1 MESAEPPIAPDAVR
15 IYLSQLSLA
24 LEGQDAALRHDALL
38 DAEAHLRAA
47 VAAGAAPERAV
58 TEYGTPAEIARAYA
72 DADGAPRGWRGEPS
86 ISASGSPAPI
96 GAGDAMPAIAR
107 EGTRGGARDVPVIG
121 VWFDGRA
128 WGALLYFGV
137 VGFVL
142 SLAYF
147 VWAVVIG
154 ALSLGLSPIVIG
166 IPLFVFLL
174 GSARAICLFEGKVV
188 ELFLRVRMPRRTQ
201 PVEGVDHVGFW
212 QRIWCW
218 LRDVRSWMSLGYLLG
233 NFPVSVVTF
242 AVTFALAVT
251 SFTLLAVPVLYLV
264 GLPIE
269 HVSGDDTDVN
279 LVFMGTP
286 LVPDNHG
293 NVWITAPLALAS
305 LAVGLALATAT
316 LWLARGFGWV
326 YGHVVQAIQVARPM
340 PMRTNTLFTEPPIV
354 TPQ

>member
-47 VAAGAAPERAV
+47 VAAGAPPERAV
-58 TEYGTPAEIARAYA
+58 AEYGTPAEIARAYA
-72 DADGAPRGWRGEPS
+72 DADGAPRGWRGGPS
-86 ISASGSPAPI
+86 LDASGRMASTAA
-96 GAGDAMPAIAR
+96 GAAMPAAAEAHPR
-107 EGTRGGARDVPVIG
+107 RGARHIPVIG

-154 ALSLGLSPIVIG
+154 ALSIGLSPIVIG
-166 IPLFVFLL
+166 IPIFVFLL

-188 ELFLRVRMPRRTQ
+188 EFFLRVRMPRRTQ

-233 NFPVSVVTF
+233 NFPVSVVAF
-242 AVTFALAVT
+242 AVTFALTVA
-251 SFTLLAVPVLYLV
+251 SFALLAVPVLHLL
-264 GLPIE
+264 GQPFA
-269 HVSGDDTDVN
+269 HVSGDDAD
-279 LVFMGTP
+279 LDIVFMGTQ
-286 LVPDNHG
+286 LVPDSSG
-293 NVWITAPLALAS
+293 NVWITAPLAVAS

-326 YGHVVQAIQVARPM
+326 YGHVVQAIQVARPIA
-340 PMRTNTLFTEPPIV
+340 TLPPRA
-354 TPQ
+354 

>member
-1 MESAEPPIAPDAVR
+1 
-15 IYLSQLSLA
+15 
-24 LEGQDAALRHDALL
+24 
-38 DAEAHLRAA
+38 
-47 VAAGAAPERAV
+47 
-58 TEYGTPAEIARAYA
+58 
-72 DADGAPRGWRGEPS
+72 
-86 ISASGSPAPI
+86 
-96 GAGDAMPAIAR
+96 MPAIAR
-107 EGTRGGARDVPVIG
+107 EGTRGGARDIPVIG

-251 SFTLLAVPVLYLV
+251 SVALVAIPVVHLL
-264 GLPIE
+264 GHPIANI
-269 HVSGDDTDVN
+269 SGDDADVHITF
-279 LVFMGTP
+279 LGTP
-286 LVPDNHG
+286 LLPDADG
-293 NVWITAPLALAS
+293 NVWITAPLAVAS

-326 YGHVVQAIQVARPM
+326 YGHVVQAIQVARPIA
-340 PMRTNTLFTEPPIV
+340 TLPPRA
-354 TPQ
+354 

>member
-58 TEYGTPAEIARAYA
+58 AEYGTPAEIARAYA
-72 DADGAPRGWRGEPS
+72 DADVAPRGWRGGPS

-96 GAGDAMPAIAR
+96 GAGDAMPPMAR
-107 EGTRGGARDVPVIG
+107 EVRRGGARHIPVIG
-121 VWFDGRA
+121 VWFDSRA

-137 VGFVL
+137 VGFAL

-147 VWAVVIG
+147 VWTVVIG
-154 ALSLGLSPIVIG
+154 ALALGLSPILIG

-201 PVEGVDHVGFW
+201 PVEGVEHVGFW

-242 AVTFALAVT
+242 SVTFALAVT
-251 SFTLLAVPVLYLV
+251 SLALVAIPVVHLF
-264 GLPIE
+264 GLPVG
-269 HVSGDDTDVN
+269 HVSGDDADAHF
-279 LVFMGTP
+279 VFLGTP
-286 LVPDNHG
+286 LVPDASG
-293 NVWITAPLALAS
+293 NVWLTAPLALAS

-326 YGHVVQAIQVARPM
+326 YGHVVQAIQVARPIA
-340 PMRTNTLFTEPPIV
+340 TLAPRA
-354 TPQ
+354 

>member
-58 TEYGTPAEIARAYA
+58 AEYGTPAEIARAYA
-72 DADGAPRGWRGEPS
+72 EADGAPRGWRGGPS
-86 ISASGSPAPI
+86 VDASGSIAS
-96 GAGDAMPAIAR
+96 GAAMPEIAANIPHHR
-107 EGTRGGARDVPVIG
+107 ARRIPVIG

-128 WGALLYFGV
+128 WGALLYFGA

-233 NFPVSVVTF
+233 NFPVSVVAF
-242 AVTFALAVT
+242 AVTFALTVA
-251 SFTLLAVPVLYLV
+251 SFALLAVPVLHLL
-264 GLPIE
+264 GQPFA
-269 HVSGDDTDVN
+269 HVSGDDAD
-279 LVFMGTP
+279 LDIVFMGTQ
-286 LVPDNHG
+286 LVPDSSG
-293 NVWITAPLALAS
+293 NVWITAPLAVAS

-326 YGHVVQAIQVARPM
+326 YGHVVQAIQVARPIA
-340 PMRTNTLFTEPPIV
+340 TLPPRA
-354 TPQ
+354 

>member
-58 TEYGTPAEIARAYA
+58 AEYGTPAEIARAYA
-72 DADGAPRGWRGEPS
+72 DADGAPRGWRGGPS
-86 ISASGSPAPI
+86 LDASGRMASTAA
-96 GAGDAMPAIAR
+96 GAAMPAAAELHPR
-107 EGTRGGARDVPVIG
+107 RGARHIPVIG

-154 ALSLGLSPIVIG
+154 ALSIGLSPIVIG

-233 NFPVSVVTF
+233 NFPVSVVAF
-242 AVTFALAVT
+242 AVTFALTVA
-251 SFTLLAVPVLYLV
+251 SFALLAVPVLHLL
-264 GLPIE
+264 GQPFA
-269 HVSGDDTDVN
+269 HVSGDDAD
-279 LVFMGTP
+279 LDIVFMGTQ
-286 LVPDNHG
+286 LVPDSSG
-293 NVWITAPLALAS
+293 NVWITAPLAVAS

-326 YGHVVQAIQVARPM
+326 YGHVVQAIQVARPIA
-340 PMRTNTLFTEPPIV
+340 TLPPRA
-354 TPQ
+354 

>member
-1 MESAEPPIAPDAVR
+1 MP
-15 IYLSQLSLA
+15 
-24 LEGQDAALRHDALL
+24 
-38 DAEAHLRAA
+38 
-47 VAAGAAPERAV
+47 
-58 TEYGTPAEIARAYA
+58 EIAAKIPHHRA
-72 DADGAPRGWRGEPS
+72 RH
-86 ISASGSPAPI
+86 I
-96 GAGDAMPAIAR
+96 
-107 EGTRGGARDVPVIG
+107 PVIG

-128 WGALLYFGV
+128 WGALLYFGA

-166 IPLFVFLL
+166 IPIFVFLL

-233 NFPVSVVTF
+233 NFPVSVVAF
-242 AVTFALAVT
+242 SVTFALAVT
-251 SFTLLAVPVLYLV
+251 SAALVAIPVIHLL
-264 GLPIE
+264 GHPIANT
-269 HVSGDDTDVN
+269 SGDDADVYITF
-279 LVFMGTP
+279 LGTP
-286 LVPDNHG
+286 LLPDADG
-293 NVWITAPLALAS
+293 NVWITASLAVAS

-326 YGHVVQAIQVARPM
+326 YGHVVQAIQVARPIA
-340 PMRTNTLFTEPPIV
+340 TLPPRA
-354 TPQ
+354 

>member
-1 MESAEPPIAPDAVR
+1 LTPSV
-15 IYLSQLSLA
+15 
-24 LEGQDAALRHDALL
+24 G
-38 DAEAHLRAA
+38 AA
-47 VAAGAAPERAV
+47 VLCDLRKAV
-58 TEYGTPAEIARAYA
+58 PATTPPSKFYIESYAE
-72 DADGAPRGWRGEPS
+72 ADGAPRGWRGGPS
-86 ISASGSPAPI
+86 LDASGKV
-96 GAGDAMPAIAR
+96 DASAAMTAAAEAHPR
-107 EGTRGGARDVPVIG
+107 HGARHIPVIG

-154 ALSLGLSPIVIG
+154 ALSIGLSPIVIG

-233 NFPVSVVTF
+233 NFPVSVVAF
-242 AVTFALAVT
+242 AVTFALTVA
-251 SFTLLAVPVLYLV
+251 SFALLAVPVLHLL
-264 GLPIE
+264 GQPFA
-269 HVSGDDTDVN
+269 HVSGDDAD
-279 LVFMGTP
+279 LDIVFMGTQ
-286 LVPDNHG
+286 LVPDSSG
-293 NVWITAPLALAS
+293 NVWITAPLAVAS

-326 YGHVVQAIQVARPM
+326 YGHVVQAIQVARPIA
-340 PMRTNTLFTEPPIV
+340 TLPPRA
-354 TPQ
+354 

>member
-58 TEYGTPAEIARAYA
+58 AEYGTPAEIARAYA
-72 DADGAPRGWRGEPS
+72 EADGAPRGWRGGPS
-86 ISASGSPAPI
+86 VDASGSIAS
-96 GAGDAMPAIAR
+96 GAAMPEIAAKIPHHR
-107 EGTRGGARDVPVIG
+107 ARNVPVIG

-128 WGALLYFGV
+128 WGALLYFGA

-147 VWAVVIG
+147 LWAVVIG

-233 NFPVSVVTF
+233 NFPVSVVAF
-242 AVTFALAVT
+242 AVTVTLAVT
-251 SFTLLAVPVLYLV
+251 SAALVAIPVVHLL
-264 GLPIE
+264 GHPIANI
-269 HVSGDDTDVN
+269 SGDDADVHITF
-279 LVFMGTP
+279 LGTP
-286 LVPDNHG
+286 LLPDADG
-293 NVWITAPLALAS
+293 NVWITAPLAVAS

-316 LWLARGFGWV
+316 LWLVRGFGWV
-326 YGHVVQAIQVARPM
+326 YGHVVQAIQVARPIA
-340 PMRTNTLFTEPPIV
+340 TLPPRA
-354 TPQ
+354 

>member
-15 IYLSQLSLA
+15 IYLSQLALA

-58 TEYGTPAEIARAYA
+58 AEYGTPAEIARAYV
-72 DADGAPRGWRGEPS
+72 DAEGAPRGWRGTPALD
-86 ISASGSPAPI
+86 ASGNAASAHAVAAMAAVAAEPA
-96 GAGDAMPAIAR
+96 R
-107 EGTRGGARDVPVIG
+107 HGARHLPVIG

-128 WGALLYFGV
+128 WGALLYFGAI
-137 VGFVL
+137 GFVL

-154 ALSLGLSPIVIG
+154 ALSLGLSPLVIG
-166 IPLFVFLL
+166 VPLFVFLL

-188 ELFLRVRMPRRTQ
+188 EFFLRVRMPRRTQ

-242 AVTFALAVT
+242 SVTFALAVT
-251 SFTLLAVPVLYLV
+251 SLALVAIPVVHLF
-264 GLPIE
+264 GLPIG
-269 HVSGDDTDVN
+269 HVSGDDTDVHV
-279 LVFMGTP
+279 VFMGTP
-286 LVPDNHG
+286 LVPDASG
-293 NVWITAPLALAS
+293 NVWLTAPLAAAS

-326 YGHVVQAIQVARPM
+326 YGHVVQAIQVARPIA
-340 PMRTNTLFTEPPIV
+340 TLPP
-354 TPQ
+354 QA

>member
-15 IYLSQLSLA
+15 IYLSQLLLA

-58 TEYGTPAEIARAYA
+58 AEYGTPAEIARAYA
-72 DADGAPRGWRGEPS
+72 DADGAPRGWRGGPS
-86 ISASGSPAPI
+86 VDASGRTASIAA
-96 GAGDAMPAIAR
+96 GAAMPAAAEAHPR
-107 EGTRGGARDVPVIG
+107 RGARHIPVIG

-154 ALSLGLSPIVIG
+154 ALSIGLSPIVIG
-166 IPLFVFLL
+166 IPIFVFLL

-201 PVEGVDHVGFW
+201 PVQGVDHVGFW

-233 NFPVSVVTF
+233 NFPVSVVAF
-242 AVTFALAVT
+242 AVTVTLAVT
-251 SFTLLAVPVLYLV
+251 SAALVAIPVVHLLL
-264 GLPIE
+264 GHPIANI
-269 HVSGDDTDVN
+269 SGDDADVQITF
-279 LVFMGTP
+279 LGTP
-286 LVPDNHG
+286 LLPDADG
-293 NVWITAPLALAS
+293 NVWITAPLAVAS

-326 YGHVVQAIQVARPM
+326 YGHVVQAIQVARPIA
-340 PMRTNTLFTEPPIV
+340 TLPPRA
-354 TPQ
+354 

>member
-58 TEYGTPAEIARAYA
+58 AEYGTPAEIARAYA
-72 DADGAPRGWRGEPS
+72 EAEGAPRGWRGGPS
-86 ISASGSPAPI
+86 VDASGSIAS
-96 GAGDAMPAIAR
+96 GAAMPEIAAKIPHHR
-107 EGTRGGARDVPVIG
+107 ARNVPVIG

-128 WGALLYFGV
+128 WGALLYFGA

-166 IPLFVFLL
+166 IPIFVFLL
-174 GSARAICLFEGKVV
+174 GSSRAICLFEGKVV

-233 NFPVSVVTF
+233 NFPVTVVAFGVTF
-242 AVTFALAVT
+242 TLAVT
-251 SFTLLAVPVLYLV
+251 SAVLVAIPVIHLL
-264 GLPIE
+264 GHPIANI
-269 HVSGDDTDVN
+269 SGDDADVHITF
-279 LVFMGTP
+279 LGTP
-286 LVPDNHG
+286 LLPDADG
-293 NVWITAPLALAS
+293 NVWITAPLAVAS

-326 YGHVVQAIQVARPM
+326 YGHVVQAIQVARPIA
-340 PMRTNTLFTEPPIV
+340 TLPPRA
-354 TPQ
+354 

>member
-58 TEYGTPAEIARAYA
+58 AEYGTPAEIARAYA
-72 DADGAPRGWRGEPS
+72 DAEGAPRGWRGGPS
-86 ISASGSPAPI
+86 VSAS
-96 GAGDAMPAIAR
+96 IAR
-107 EGTRGGARDVPVIG
+107 EGRRGGSRDIPVIG

-137 VGFVL
+137 VGFAL

-147 VWAVVIG
+147 VWTVVIG
-154 ALSLGLSPIVIG
+154 ALALGLSPILIG

-242 AVTFALAVT
+242 SVTFALAVT
-251 SFTLLAVPVLYLV
+251 SFALV
-264 GLPIE
+264 
-269 HVSGDDTDVN
+269 
-279 LVFMGTP
+279 
-286 LVPDNHG
+286 
-293 NVWITAPLALAS
+293 
-305 LAVGLALATAT
+305 
-316 LWLARGFGWV
+316 
-326 YGHVVQAIQVARPM
+326 AIP
-340 PMRTNTLFTEPPIV
+340 
-354 TPQ
+354 

>member
-1 MESAEPPIAPDAVR
+1 
-15 IYLSQLSLA
+15 
-24 LEGQDAALRHDALL
+24 
-38 DAEAHLRAA
+38 
-47 VAAGAAPERAV
+47 
-58 TEYGTPAEIARAYA
+58 
-72 DADGAPRGWRGEPS
+72 
-86 ISASGSPAPI
+86 
-96 GAGDAMPAIAR
+96 MPASAR
-107 EGTRGGARDVPVIG
+107 KGTRGGARDIPVIG

-233 NFPVSVVTF
+233 NFPVSVVAF
-242 AVTFALAVT
+242 AVTFALAVA
-251 SFTLLAVPVLYLV
+251 SFALLAIPVMHLV
-264 GLPIE
+264 GQPFA
-269 HVSGDDTDVN
+269 HVSGDDTDMDI
-279 LVFMGTP
+279 VFLGTQ
-286 LVPDNHG
+286 LVPDSSG

-326 YGHVVQAIQVARPM
+326 YGHVVQAIQVARPIA
-340 PMRTNTLFTEPPIV
+340 TLPPRA
-354 TPQ
+354 

>member
-58 TEYGTPAEIARAYA
+58 AEHGTPAEIARAYA
-72 DADGAPRGWRGEPS
+72 DADGAPRGWRGGPS
-86 ISASGSPAPI
+86 VDASGKVDSAAA
-96 GAGDAMPAIAR
+96 GAVMPAAAEAQPR
-107 EGTRGGARDVPVIG
+107 HGARHIPVIG

-128 WGALLYFGV
+128 WGALLYFGA

-147 VWAVVIG
+147 LWAVVIG

-233 NFPVSVVTF
+233 NFPVSVVAF
-242 AVTFALAVT
+242 AVTFALTVA
-251 SFTLLAVPVLYLV
+251 SFALLAVPVLHLL
-264 GLPIE
+264 GQPFA
-269 HVSGDDTDVN
+269 HVSGDDAD
-279 LVFMGTP
+279 LDIVFMGTQ
-286 LVPDNHG
+286 LVPDSSG
-293 NVWITAPLALAS
+293 NVWITAPLAVAS

-326 YGHVVQAIQVARPM
+326 YGHVVQAIQVARPIA
-340 PMRTNTLFTEPPIV
+340 TLPPRA
-354 TPQ
+354 

>member
-58 TEYGTPAEIARAYA
+58 AEYGTPAEIARAYA
-72 DADGAPRGWRGEPS
+72 EAEGAPRGWRGGPS
-86 ISASGSPAPI
+86 IDASGSIAS
-96 GAGDAMPAIAR
+96 GAAIPEIDAKIPHHRAR
-107 EGTRGGARDVPVIG
+107 NVPVIG

-147 VWAVVIG
+147 VWAAVIG
-154 ALSLGLSPIVIG
+154 ALSLGLAPIVIG

-233 NFPVSVVTF
+233 NFPVSVVAF
-242 AVTFALAVT
+242 SVTFALAVT
-251 SFTLLAVPVLYLV
+251 SAVLVAIPVIHLL
-264 GLPIE
+264 GHPIANI
-269 HVSGDDTDVN
+269 SGDDADVHITF
-279 LVFMGTP
+279 LGTP
-286 LVPDNHG
+286 LLPDADG
-293 NVWITAPLALAS
+293 NVWITAPLAVAS

-326 YGHVVQAIQVARPM
+326 YGHVVQAIQVARPIA
-340 PMRTNTLFTEPPIV
+340 TLPPRA
-354 TPQ
+354 

>member
-58 TEYGTPAEIARAYA
+58 AEYGTPAEIARAYA
-72 DADGAPRGWRGEPS
+72 EAEGAPRGWRGGPS
-86 ISASGSPAPI
+86 VDASGSIAS
-96 GAGDAMPAIAR
+96 GAAMPEIAAKIPHHR
-107 EGTRGGARDVPVIG
+107 ARNVPVIG
-121 VWFDGRA
+121 IWFDGRA
-128 WGALLYFGV
+128 WGALLYFGA

-233 NFPVSVVTF
+233 NFPVSVVAF
-242 AVTFALAVT
+242 AVTFALTVA
-251 SFTLLAVPVLYLV
+251 SFALLAVPVLQLL
-264 GLPIE
+264 GQPFA
-269 HVSGDDTDVN
+269 HVSGDDAD
-279 LVFMGTP
+279 LDIVFMGTQ
-286 LVPDNHG
+286 LVPDSSG
-293 NVWITAPLALAS
+293 NVWITAPLAVAS

-326 YGHVVQAIQVARPM
+326 YGHVVQAIQVARPIA
-340 PMRTNTLFTEPPIV
+340 TLPPRA
-354 TPQ
+354 

>member
-58 TEYGTPAEIARAYA
+58 AEYGTPAEIARAYA
-72 DADGAPRGWRGEPS
+72 EAECAPRGWRGGPS
-86 ISASGSPAPI
+86 VDASGSIAS
-96 GAGDAMPAIAR
+96 GAAMPEIAAKIPHHR
-107 EGTRGGARDVPVIG
+107 ARNVPVIG

-128 WGALLYFGV
+128 WGALLYFGA

-233 NFPVSVVTF
+233 NFPVSVVAF
-242 AVTFALAVT
+242 SVTFTLAVT
-251 SFTLLAVPVLYLV
+251 SAVLVAIPVIHLL
-264 GLPIE
+264 GHPIANI
-269 HVSGDDTDVN
+269 SGDDADVHITF
-279 LVFMGTP
+279 LGTP
-286 LVPDNHG
+286 LLPDADG
-293 NVWITAPLALAS
+293 NVWITAPLAVAS

-326 YGHVVQAIQVARPM
+326 YGHVVQAIQVARPIA
-340 PMRTNTLFTEPPIV
+340 TLPPRA
-354 TPQ
+354 

>member
-58 TEYGTPAEIARAYA
+58 AEYGTPPEIARAYA
-72 DADGAPRGWRGEPS
+72 DAEGAPRGWRGGPS

-96 GAGDAMPAIAR
+96 GAGDAMPAMAR
-107 EGTRGGARDVPVIG
+107 EVRRGGARDIPVIG

-137 VGFVL
+137 IGFAL

-233 NFPVSVVTF
+233 NFPVSVVAF
-242 AVTFALAVT
+242 AVTFTLAVT
-251 SFTLLAVPVLYLV
+251 SLALVAIPVVHLL
-264 GLPIE
+264 GLPVG
-269 HVSGDDTDVN
+269 HVSGDDADVHF
-279 LVFMGTP
+279 VFLGTP
-286 LVPDNHG
+286 LVPDASG
-293 NVWITAPLALAS
+293 NVWLTAPLALAS

-340 PMRTNTLFTEPPIV
+340 PMRTNTLLAEPPIV
-354 TPQ
+354 APQ

>member
-38 DAEAHLRAA
+38 DAETHLRAA

-58 TEYGTPAEIARAYA
+58 AEYGMPAEIARAYA
-72 DADGAPRGWRGEPS
+72 DADGAPRGWRGGPS
-86 ISASGSPAPI
+86 LDASGKVDA
-96 GAGDAMPAIAR
+96 AAADAAMPAAAELHPR
-107 EGTRGGARDVPVIG
+107 RGARHIPVIG

-188 ELFLRVRMPRRTQ
+188 EIFLRVRMPRRTQ

-242 AVTFALAVT
+242 GVTFALAVT
-251 SFTLLAVPVLYLV
+251 SVALVAIPVIHLL
-264 GLPIE
+264 GHPIANI
-269 HVSGDDTDVN
+269 SGDDADAHITF
-279 LVFMGTP
+279 LGTP
-286 LVPDNHG
+286 LLPDADG
-293 NVWITAPLALAS
+293 NVWITAPLAVAS

-326 YGHVVQAIQVARPM
+326 YGHVVQAIQVARPIA
-340 PMRTNTLFTEPPIV
+340 TLPPRA
-354 TPQ
+354 

>member
-58 TEYGTPAEIARAYA
+58 AEYGTPAEIARAYA
-72 DADGAPRGWRGEPS
+72 DADGAPRGWRGGPS
-86 ISASGSPAPI
+86 VDASGSIAS
-96 GAGDAMPAIAR
+96 GAAMPEIDGKITHHRAR
-107 EGTRGGARDVPVIG
+107 NVPVIG
-121 VWFDGRA
+121 IWFDGRA
-128 WGALLYFGV
+128 WGALLYFGA

-233 NFPVSVVTF
+233 NFPVSVVAF
-242 AVTFALAVT
+242 AVTFALTVA
-251 SFTLLAVPVLYLV
+251 SFALLAIPVLHLL
-264 GLPIE
+264 GQPFA
-269 HVSGDDTDVN
+269 HVSGDDAD
-279 LVFMGTP
+279 LDIVFMGTQ
-286 LVPDNHG
+286 LVPDSSG
-293 NVWITAPLALAS
+293 NVWITAPLAVAS

-326 YGHVVQAIQVARPM
+326 YGHVVQAIQVARPIA
-340 PMRTNTLFTEPPIV
+340 TLPPRA
-354 TPQ
+354 